1 MTHPVIPQVIELAT
15 PVADKLGLEIVDAV
29 FQTNHNPPVLRLDV
43 RNRYH
48 EDTGLDD
55 CEQMSLA
62 LSDQLDTAEL
72 LPDAYVLEIS
82 SPGLSEILSSDRD
95 FIVFKGFTVEA
106 HLSQPHKGKQL
117 WFGTLIE
124 RTPDQLVLGQKGRRL
139 EFPLPLVQSVRL
151 SQQVEE

>member
-72 LPDAYVLEIS
+72 LPDAYVLEFPVPASQKYSPAIGIS
-82 SPGLSEILSSDRD
+82 SSSKD
-95 FIVFKGFTVEA
+95 
-106 HLSQPHKGKQL
+106 
-117 WFGTLIE
+117 
-124 RTPDQLVLGQKGRRL
+124 
-139 EFPLPLVQSVRL
+139 LP
-151 SQQVEE
+151 